1 MCYGMICYGKRLCYR
16 KIMCYRK
23 EIKCGLE
30 RERERKEEKKERGFC
45 VKEKVERETR
55 LSDELI

>member
-1 MCYGMICYGKRLCYR
+1 MICYGKRLCYR

-30 RERERKEEKKERGFC
+30 REREREREKGRKEREGVLC
-45 VKEKVERETR
+45 KGKSRERDSVVR
-55 LSDELI
+55 

>member
-1 MCYGMICYGKRLCYR
+1 
-16 KIMCYRK
+16 MCYRK

>member
-1 MCYGMICYGKRLCYR
+1 MWVR
-16 KIMCYRK
+16 
-23 EIKCGLE
+23 E

-55 LSDELI
+55 LSDELIQVLVIVIKAEIMKS

>member
-30 RERERKEEKKERGFC
+30 REREREKGRKEREGVLC
-45 VKEKVERETR
+45 KGKSRERDSVVR
-55 LSDELI
+55 